1 MPTGS
6 RSIQGFLPAV
16 ALTLAMLCP
25 AGAGATGP
33 AYGYAY
39 TYDALGRLGTVTNSD
54 GSVVTYSYD
63 AAGNRI

>member
-1 MPTGS
+1 M
-6 RSIQGFLPAV
+6 